1 MRKIVLYIAMSLD
14 GFIAEQSGG
23 VDWLKGDGSE
33 PDSKGSY
40 PAFYESIDTVILG
53 YNTYHQVATELFPE
67 KWIYSGKKSYVLT
80 HKDLP
85 DTEHIVFTKRNPGEL
100 LADLK
105 GTEGGDIW
113 ICGGAD
119 IVNQLL
125 ELDLID
131 RYCISI
137 IPMILGRGIP
147 LFQNR
152 SVQRALRLISTCSY
166 DGIVDL
172 VYEPR

>member
-1 MRKIVLYIAMSLD
+1 MRKAVLYIAMSLD
-14 GFIAEQSGG
+14 GFIAELSGG

-33 PDSKGSY
+33 TDTLGSY
-40 PAFYESIDTVILG
+40 PAFYEKVDTIILG
-53 YNTYHQVATELFPE
+53 YTTYHQVATELFPE

-80 HKDLP
+80 HKDLQS
-85 DTEHIVFTKRNPGEL
+85 TEDIVFTDRHMSEL
-100 LADLK
+100 LRELK
-105 GTEGGDIW
+105 NAEGGDIW

-131 RYCISI
+131 SFCISV
-137 IPMILGRGIP
+137 IPTILGEGIS
-147 LFQNR
+147 LFQNKR
-152 SVQRALRLISTCSY
+152 VRKDLRLISTCSY